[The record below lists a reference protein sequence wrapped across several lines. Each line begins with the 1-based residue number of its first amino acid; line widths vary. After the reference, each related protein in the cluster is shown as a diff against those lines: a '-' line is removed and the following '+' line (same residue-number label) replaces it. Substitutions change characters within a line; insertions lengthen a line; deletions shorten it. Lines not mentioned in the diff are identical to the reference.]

1 MENRSRSNLLAG
13 VILSLTGLLTLLG
26 LLVLIGRLA

>member
-13 VILSLTGLLTLLG
+13 VILSITGLLTLLG
-26 LLVLIGRLA
+26 LLVLAGLLA